1 MLTST
6 LSLIENRL
14 ILTKLI
20 INKTEVYPMSE
31 MEIQE
36 LVDKAADLV
45 SLPEVSL
52 RVNEIANDPNSTA
65 DDMGKVIS
73 QDPALVVRMLKIAN
87 SSYYG
92 LSKEVDTIAR
102 AVAVL
107 GTNKIRDLV
116 LSTAASEAFDGIPN
130 NLITMQ
136 DFWHH
141 SLYCGLLAQIL
152 AKKAKNLKA
161 ESIFIAGL
169 LHDIGQ
175 LVMFN
180 QMPEKSHEAI
190 LLLMEGTEELETYEA
205 ERHVFGFDHMQVG
218 AALLKSWHLS
228 PVLEECVEF
237 HHEPKKAKQF
247 PAEVALINIANA
259 VAVMADFDSMSENDE
274 IPMIDPISWEL
285 TGLSKKDLPDAIKK
299 AQEEIKEVEAV
310 LFPSKA

>member
-1 MLTST
+1 MST
-6 LSLIENRL
+6 A
-14 ILTKLI
+14 
-20 INKTEVYPMSE
+20 
-31 MEIQE
+31 EIQN
-36 LVDKAADLV
+36 LVDNASDLI
-45 SLPEVSL
+45 SLPEVTL

-65 DDMGKVIS
+65 DDMAAVIT

-87 SSYYG
+87 SAYYG
-92 LSKEVDTIAR
+92 LSNEVETVSR

-116 LSTAASEAFDGIPN
+116 LSSSASDAFDGIPN
-130 NLITMQ
+130 DLISMQ

-152 AKKAKNLKA
+152 SKKSNKTNS

-175 LVMFN
+175 LLMFN

-190 LLLMEGTEELETYEA
+190 LLLMEGTEELETFEA

-218 AALLKSWHLS
+218 AALIKSWKLS
-228 PVLEECVEF
+228 PILEECVEF
-237 HHEPKKAKQF
+237 HHEPQNAKNY

-259 VAVMADFDSMSENDE
+259 VAVMADFDSMNEEDE
-274 IPMIDPISWEL
+274 IPMINPVSWEL
-285 TGLSKKDLPDAIKK
+285 TGVSKSDLPDAIKK
-299 AQEEIKEVEAV
+299 AQKEITEIESV
-310 LFPSKA
+310 LFPS

>member
-1 MLTST
+1 MST
-6 LSLIENRL
+6 A
-14 ILTKLI
+14 
-20 INKTEVYPMSE
+20 
-31 MEIQE
+31 EIQN
-36 LVDKAADLV
+36 LVDNASDLI
-45 SLPEVSL
+45 SLPEVTL
-52 RVNEIANDPNSTA
+52 RVNEIANDPDSTA
-65 DDMGKVIS
+65 DDMAAVIT

-87 SSYYG
+87 SAYYG
-92 LSKEVDTIAR
+92 LSNEVETVSR

-116 LSTAASEAFDGIPN
+116 LSSSASDAFDGIPN
-130 NLITMQ
+130 DLISMQ

-152 AKKAKNLKA
+152 SKKSNKTNS

-175 LVMFN
+175 LLMFN

-190 LLLMEGTEELETYEA
+190 LLLMEGTEELETFEA

-218 AALLKSWHLS
+218 AALIKSWKLS

-237 HHEPKKAKQF
+237 HHEPQNAKKY

-259 VAVMADFDSMSENDE
+259 VAVMADFDSMNEEDE
-274 IPMIDPISWEL
+274 IPMINPVSWEL
-285 TGLSKKDLPDAIKK
+285 TGVSKSDLPDAIKK
-299 AQEEIKEVEAV
+299 AQKEITEIESV
-310 LFPSKA
+310 LFPS